1 MQTLEKTKKI
11 LIENFIIDE
20 DALKPEASLESLGMD
35 SLDKID
41 LLFEI
46 EEEFKIK
53 IEPNDIKGNTL
64 REMVDSIDIVISRQ
78 HKEENICIENREK

>member
-1 MQTLEKTKKI
+1 MQTLEKIKKI
-11 LIENFIIDE
+11 LIENFIIEE

-46 EEEFKIK
+46 EEKFKIK
-53 IEPNDIKGNTL
+53 I
-64 REMVDSIDIVISRQ
+64 
-78 HKEENICIENREK
+78 